1 MEGEDTISYDN
12 FVSQIL
18 RPTNFTSLKEPAG
31 DTSIRILVFT
41 DPNTMV
47 PTEEFVISNLYPFQT
62 ISDLSTRIYIE
73 SGNKDEY
80 HPENQCILKALS
92 DKEYVHFQYIFNNEN
107 LLLQN
112 PFTLFKSRKPDSR
125 FVDLT
130 GNPKLLKITSK
141 QGLLLDIKSDTTLH
155 LYLYRDLY
163 QTYQGAKPIDRVS
176 WEGLFRVYFPE
187 KEKDNEDGSL
197 SEESELNKEQLAKRL
212 ICRQQMIE
220 LLDIHAQESPLR
232 RPGETSRGDS
242 VNLSNIRNLR
252 FVWKK
257 PSVRIDGKLLYKN
270 FDIESAFYDF
280 SVSKDIPYIRYY
292 PKSSSPISKICV
304 EGPLNIP
311 ILQTPELILQWS
323 EQKSITPDENV
334 IMAKVLLRPGSGS
347 VNPLFATIFIH
358 EDGSAKCIIQPDVNT
373 KALTRQGDLYN
384 LSVMLEIFSKEF
396 PRQRGLKQDTPSR
409 PFYTPQ
415 TIALD
420 DAYIVLSLWL
430 EKEDTRPI
438 TKKSLMTVLPFYRPF
453 FQITSSPLEFQNP
466 ITFLRYKGV
475 SNFRTPSKDAQ
486 FLSRI
491 LDLQKLVGMTSIPSL
506 VKYYMDEFDVPESV
520 AQTRVKTFLD
530 DTTKYELTDPVN
542 LEYKQATNPGI
553 DIAIFGKFPFYTVHI
568 YRVDSIVSL
577 RRIKT
582 LISLLVTLEKEE
594 FEEIRKCYLTAE
606 EEEKEGQDQANKEAL
621 EEAREALDE
630 EPPTALSVMASK
642 EIAADAFDATGDA
655 FAFDNL
661 GDFGDFGG
669 FGEVGKGEE
678 AVASKE
684 ATPLEILA
692 QVDSIEEKEK
702 EPEEDEDEEDITE
715 VSQLKQIKAKTYFS
729 KRLDF
734 YDQRLFQYAKGKKD
748 ITKYS
753 SACAANALKQP
764 VVMSE
769 DEFARMKEIYEKDIE
784 DKKVIFIE
792 YPLKKGQVIP
802 SASTKTEVIT
812 TLRYGSNLL
821 AGQANI
827 YICSELWCRKDDI
840 IVLRSDF
847 ESTVDKKGRKKD
859 KNTCPFCHGG
869 PIKDRLSV
877 IPGETVIERITKS
890 KSAQKKRHLFVRF
903 LAKSYHPE
911 GLFLPCCFLKD
922 SKIMEDTHPAY
933 LSQKRSSEQAATG
946 EPIAEAFESS
956 EESVQ
961 YSVDYQK
968 KLGNTRSW
976 YILGAEKVPL
986 EVLREG
992 PQIGIVSAAVDSFFL
1007 QDSRNLVINDHTVW
1021 KLVTKDG
1028 YPSES
1033 GFLRIGVENRK
1044 RYQSDSFFAAIAP
1057 FYGENSAAAMSTRI
1071 LELIQL
1077 QPRLFVSL
1085 NYGNFIFDFYDPTT
1099 PDPPSFILKQF
1110 AMRLGLD
1117 SGIGIHKE
1125 ALVRIWKA
1133 FQSFKYFMEKS
1144 TRVKE
1149 FRLFAQLLSLPN
1161 LLHWT
1166 DIQTDTP
1173 MSNGIIF
1180 IVLEIKDATVE
1191 IRCPPY
1197 GITPN
1202 MASRCDVAFLLH
1214 YSTGVWE
1221 PILYT
1226 ENNPEEQ
1233 KSNNFMIFRRDAQ
1246 AGWPVAVKKR
1256 VKEYESMCFS
1266 SGLGIYTD
1274 SPQIQS
1280 DTLLPLSTVMELEG
1294 VHAILRD
1301 TYNHVSNVLFRADT
1315 GGLIMVPVIDDGSV
1329 YPEVKIEVDWR
1340 NFMRDLVSATAAE
1353 EFYTTKLVAILDGRA
1368 AYGIDAIWRLDKSVP
1383 DRPDIYALHLANGL
1397 IVPVKKPDSGDFVL
1411 ESEEGQEAPWMI
1423 DTKLVYGTKEPAA
1436 RIELSFQEFE
1446 EIYQHLRLTFANWY
1460 AVQPPSFKQ
1469 EINGILFKEG
1479 LPNQDLPLY
1488 EKRQRLFIKF
1498 GNEILSW
1505 LDSSIPQRDRKPSLK
1520 RVDCRVQSEEDCSN
1534 RCVWRKETST
1544 CLLHL
1549 PEKYDISTK
1558 QVDAKGVMLKKLI
1571 EELIRFPL
1579 KRTELLEKKMK
1590 EYSKLTQGLRIGDQ
1604 YIVPEDSI
1612 DWFEFLRMEWTKDIP
1627 EQPRYIEE
1635 YSSVVPQ
1642 EEQPIVPIVVPIPEL
1657 LVNFINNKKLVDS
1670 YTYFSTDSIMPY
1682 LESLGVPYEELEE
1695 QGQVV
1700 DSPILITQELANFVA
1715 KKLKYSIIQMIYEE
1729 DTPLNPE
1736 IFISIYK
1743 IDDKSRA
1750 PFLFFVQLDD
1760 GSVGILSSTR
1770 DIISPI
1776 AFQNLPP
1783 LLQRDILR
1791 RGKNLK

>member
-1 MEGEDTISYDN
+1 MEGADTISYDE

-18 RPTNFTSLKEPAG
+18 RPTNFTSLKEPSG
-31 DTSIRILVFT
+31 DTTIRILVFS
-41 DPNTMV
+41 DANSSPK
-47 PTEEFVISNLYPFQT
+47 EEFVFTNLYPFQT

-73 SGNKDEY
+73 SGKRDEY
-80 HPENQCILKALS
+80 HPENQCILKPLR
-92 DKEYVHFQYIFNNEN
+92 DNDYVHYQYIFNNEN
-107 LLLQN
+107 LILKN
-112 PFTLFKSRKPDSR
+112 PFTLFKGKPDSR

-141 QGLLLDIKSDTTLH
+141 QGLLLDIKSDITLH
-155 LYLYRDLY
+155 LFLYRDLY
-163 QTYQGAKPIDRVS
+163 QSYQGVKPIDRVS

-187 KEKDNEDGSL
+187 KEKENEDGSL
-197 SEESELNKEQLAKRL
+197 SEISELNKEVLAKRL
-212 ICRQQMIE
+212 VCRQQMIE

-232 RPGETSRGDS
+232 KPGETSRGDS

-257 PSVRIDGKLLYKN
+257 PTPRVDGKLLYKN

-280 SVSKDIPYIRYY
+280 AVSKDIPYIRYY
-292 PKSSSPISKICV
+292 PKTSTPISKICV

-311 ILQTPELILQWS
+311 VLQTPELILQWS

-334 IMAKVLLRPGSGS
+334 MMAKLLLRPGSGS
-347 VNPLFATIFIH
+347 VNPLFATIFVH

-384 LSVMLEIFSKEF
+384 LSAVLQRFSKEF
-396 PRQRGLKQDTPSR
+396 PSQRGLKQDIPSR

-415 TIALD
+415 TISLD

-438 TKKSLMTVLPFYRPF
+438 TKKSLMAVLPFYRPF

-475 SNFRTPSKDAQ
+475 SNFRTPSRDSQ

-491 LDLQKLVGMTSIPSL
+491 LDLQKIVGVTSIPSL
-506 VKYYMDEFDVPESV
+506 IKYYMEEFEVPESV

-530 DTTKYELTDPVN
+530 DTTKYELTDPVT
-542 LEYKQATNPGI
+542 LEYKQSTNPGI

-568 YRVDSIVSL
+568 YRVDSIVTL

-594 FEEIRKCYLTAE
+594 FEEIRKCYSTAE
-606 EEEKEGQDQANKEAL
+606 EEEEEEQEEANKEAL
-621 EEAREALDE
+621 EEVREVLEE
-630 EPPTALSVMASK
+630 EPQNQRNN
-642 EIAADAFDATGDA
+642 A
-655 FAFDNL
+655 FAFNAL
-661 GDFGDFGG
+661 GDF
-669 FGEVGKGEE
+669 E
-678 AVASKE
+678 AFE
-684 ATPLEILA
+684 GL
-692 QVDSIEEKEK
+692 
-702 EPEEDEDEEDITE
+702 EPEEKTPLQVLASADVEEEKAEKGDPDDEDDDEDITE

-784 DKKVIFIE
+784 DKKVVFIE
-792 YPLKKGQVIP
+792 YPLKKGQIAP
-802 SASTKTEVIT
+802 SPSTKTEIIT

-840 IVLRSDF
+840 IVLRSDY
-847 ESTVDKKGRKKD
+847 ESLLDKKGRKKD

-869 PIKDRLSV
+869 PIKDRLTV
-877 IPGETVIERITKS
+877 VPGETVIERITKS

-922 SKIMEDTHPAY
+922 SKILEDTHPAY
-933 LSQKRSSEQAATG
+933 LAQKRASEQAASG
-946 EPIAEAFESS
+946 EPSITEPLETTM
-956 EESVQ
+956 EDGIQ
-961 YSVDYQK
+961 YSVDYKK
-968 KLGNTRSW
+968 KLANTRSW
-976 YILGAEKVPL
+976 YILGAEKIPL

-992 PQIGIVSAAVDSFFL
+992 PQIGIVSSAVDSFFL

-1021 KLVTKDG
+1021 KLVTRDG
-1028 YPSES
+1028 NPSES

-1044 RYQSDSFFAAIAP
+1044 RYQADSFFAAIAP
-1057 FYGENSAAAMSTRI
+1057 FYGENSSTAMATRI
-1071 LELIQL
+1071 LELIKI

-1085 NYGNFIFDFYDPTT
+1085 NYGNFIFDFYDPAT
-1099 PDPPSFILKQF
+1099 PDPPSLVLKQF
-1110 AMRLGLD
+1110 AGLLGLD
-1117 SGIGIHKE
+1117 SGVGVHKE

-1133 FQSFKYFMEKS
+1133 YQAFRVFMEKS

-1166 DIQTDTP
+1166 DEKTETV
-1173 MSNGIIF
+1173 MSNGILF
-1180 IVLEIKDATVE
+1180 IVLEIKDSLVQ

-1197 GITPN
+1197 GITPD
-1202 MASRCDVAFLLH
+1202 MAARCDIAFLLH

-1226 ENNPEEQ
+1226 ENDADEK
-1233 KSNNFMIFRRDAQ
+1233 KSNTFMIFRRDAQ
-1246 AGWPVAVKKR
+1246 AGWPTAVKKR
-1256 VKEYESMCFS
+1256 VREYEAMCFS

-1280 DTLLPLSTVMELEG
+1280 NTLLPLSAAMEIEG
-1294 VHAILRD
+1294 AHAILRD
-1301 TYNHVSNVLFRADT
+1301 TYNHVSNVLFRAET

-1329 YPEVKIEVDWR
+1329 FPGVKIEIDWR
-1340 NFMRDLVSATAAE
+1340 NFMRDLASGTAAK
-1353 EFYTTKLVAILDGRA
+1353 EFYATKLAPVLESYPQIKPS
-1368 AYGIDAIWRLDKSVP
+1368 YGIDAIWRLDKSVP
-1383 DRPDIYALHLANGL
+1383 DRLDIYALHLANGL
-1397 IVPVKKPDSGDFVL
+1397 IVPVKKPDSGDTIL

-1423 DTKLVYGTKEPAA
+1423 DTKLVYGTKEAT
-1436 RIELSFQEFE
+1436 RIEVNFNDFE

-1460 AVQPPSFKQ
+1460 AIQAPNFKQ
-1469 EINGILFKEG
+1469 EVNAILFKDG
-1479 LPNQDLPLY
+1479 LPNQDLPLF

-1498 GNEILSW
+1498 GNEVLSW

-1520 RVDCRVQSEEDCSN
+1520 RVDCHVQNEGDCSN
-1534 RCVWRKETST
+1534 RCVWKQETST
-1544 CLLHL
+1544 CLLHV

-1558 QVDAKGVMLKKLI
+1558 QVDAKGLMIKKLI

-1579 KRTELLEKKMK
+1579 KRTELLEKRMK

-1604 YIVPEDSI
+1604 YIVPEDSV

-1642 EEQPIVPIVVPIPEL
+1642 EEQPIVPIITPIPEL
-1657 LVNFINNKKLVDS
+1657 LVKFINNKKLSES
-1670 YTYFSTDSIMPY
+1670 YTYFSTDTIMPY

-1700 DSPILITQELANFVA
+1700 DSPILLTQDLTNFVA
-1715 KKLKYSIIQMIYEE
+1715 KKLKYSVVQMMYEE

-1743 IDDKSRA
+1743 IDDKTRA

-1760 GSVGILSSTR
+1760 GSVGILSSTS
-1770 DIISPI
+1770 DMISAIPL
-1776 AFQNLPP
+1776 QKLPP
-1783 LLQRDILR
+1783 LLVPRALR
-1791 RGKNLK
+1791 SKNIVNKNSSV